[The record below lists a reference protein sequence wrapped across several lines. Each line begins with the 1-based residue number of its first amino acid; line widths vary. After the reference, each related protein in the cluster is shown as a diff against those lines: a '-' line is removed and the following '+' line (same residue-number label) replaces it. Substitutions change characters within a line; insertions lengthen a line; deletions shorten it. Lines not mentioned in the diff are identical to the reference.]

1 MIFFRHLLRLFKEL
15 FGFAREHK
23 AWWIVP
29 LFLFLAVIALV
40 IAAGTGV
47 APFIYTLF

>member
-1 MIFFRHLLRLFKEL
+1 MRFIRYFLRLLGEL
-15 FGFAREHK
+15 FGFARAHK

-29 LFLFLAVIALV
+29 LVLMLLLFALL
-40 IAAGTGV
+40 ITIGQAT